1 MLHGRK
7 IFILSYDLFQK
18 RCAAIEALHAFFL
31 SELFIQILQFLYKIF
46 MHSFFSIKIG
56 EKRERCYN
64 NFNRVTS
71 RNSFGKLVSI

>member
-18 RCAAIEALHAFFL
+18 RRAAMKAQHAFFL
-31 SELFIQILQFLYKIF
+31 SALFIQILQFLYNIF
-46 MHSFFSIKIG
+46 MHSFFSIEIG

-64 NFNRVTS
+64 NFSHVTS
-71 RNSFGKLVSI
+71 RNRFGKLVSI